1 MGNRYIFP
9 ALFQGLVCVPRESYK
24 VNCFESSNL
33 RSLTFPSHGMQEFEM
48 VHSHLQ
54 DLCFLQFRW
63 SLTGKKNILLCCIR
77 FYEAVVL
84 ISNKTFNNT
93 HEELPASQKH
103 WAPASWALT
112 GCGWSGLCASSL
124 WSMQE
129 ERDGQGRPEKQK
141 IKIQGYN
148 SLTPLLFFRARIWDA
163 LPGDMDPVT
172 GLHHG
177 DRERGR
183 WGRCWGMALAQR
195 EAWWLWFYGIL
206 LLLPSLIWHR
216 QDGTSDP
223 FNLISFLGTEEHR
236 SARERREDK
245 IVLV

>member
-129 ERDGQGRPEKQK
+129 ERRGMVRADQKNKRLRSKAIIHSPLFSSFGPESETRCQETWTLWL
-141 IKIQGYN
+141 GC
-148 SLTPLLFFRARIWDA
+148 TMETEREEDE
-163 LPGDMDPVT
+163 GDV
-172 GLHHG
+172 GGWHWHKEKHG
-177 DRERGR
+177 DFDSTAY
-183 WGRCWGMALAQR
+183 C
-195 EAWWLWFYGIL
+195 YYY
-206 LLLPSLIWHR
+206 P
-216 QDGTSDP
+216 P
-223 FNLISFLGTEEHR
+223 
-236 SARERREDK
+236 
-245 IVLV
+245 